1 MAATQKGIVAEHG
14 ELAALIS
21 SVRKSHA
28 AGATWDELARM
39 LDELVETVRA
49 HFESEEKQMEKAAY
63 PLLAEHANNHETFL
77 RRLRILRAECD
88 RRETELMAVFMDLL
102 DNWFKN
108 HERTADELLLEY
120 LEKHR

>member
-14 ELAALIS
+14 ELATLIS
-21 SVRKSHA
+21 RVRKSHA

-39 LDELVETVRA
+39 LDELVETVRS
-49 HFESEEKQMEKAAY
+49 HFESEEQQMAKAAY

-120 LEKHR
+120 LEKNR